1 MCADGVTSNAKVC
14 EYGSAPATRGMTDT
28 TGWPDINSPGF
39 GDECPPKA
47 DGLLEDA
54 LVNYKAVGE
63 PLIQQAALTDRETQI
78 LQSILAGRTNKQIA
92 RALCRSQRTVEYH
105 RNRLMQKLHAHSA
118 AELVRLAIMA
128 GIT

>member
-1 MCADGVTSNAKVC
+1 M
-14 EYGSAPATRGMTDT
+14 
-28 TGWPDINSPGF
+28 
-39 GDECPPKA
+39 
-47 DGLLEDA
+47 EDA
-54 LVNYKAVGE
+54 LVNYKVVGK